1 MPLGPQSLAAWIATN
16 FAGDLGST
24 YKGKIDAISSIA
36 GGPSGSLYVYPNSP
50 ASLGVLVDPGFNLPQ
65 INQPSPFLLNGGA
78 SPILVTL
85 VAPGSNSYYATIYWD
100 LTTNTAGVIYG
111 ASAVSPVP
119 VLPTQSYRIALALV
133 LLTTGQATVTAS
145 SIYDIRSWLSEGVS
159 TASSGNVSGPLLVYP
174 NTPAALSVLVNPA
187 FNLPQIGV
195 GSPFLLNSGATPI
208 TVALVAPGSN
218 SYFATIYWDLTTSAP
233 GVIYGATGISPTPL
247 LPDSLTRIPIAL
259 VLLTF
264 GQLTVVASNIY
275 DVRTWVPENPL
286 SLSPGAI
293 AGNTTVNCNGAMS
306 VAYNVSCNGVNPIT
320 ITFSNLRIGASLRFS
335 LTNTSGTTA
344 VGLKLAATTPGGIA
358 YSILTG
364 NGVNMVTT
372 GMSIAVG
379 LTRAIVLDSYP
390 GPLLTGPNI

>member
-36 GGPSGSLYVYPNSP
+36 GGPSGSLYVYPNNP

-111 ASAVSPVP
+111 ASAVSPIP

-159 TASSGNVSGPLLVYP
+159 TAASGNVSGPLLVYP

-195 GSPFLLNSGATPI
+195 ASPFLLNAGATP
-208 TVALVAPGSN
+208 VAVTLVAPGSN
-218 SYFATIYWDLTTSAP
+218 SYYATIYWDLTTSAP
-233 GVIYGATGISPTPL
+233 GVIYGATGISPTPM

-286 SLSPGAI
+286 SLAGGLI
-293 AGNTTVNCNGAMS
+293 AGNTTINCNGAMS
-306 VAYNVSCNGVNPIT
+306 VVYICTTNAS
-320 ITFSNLRIGASLRFS
+320 TFTLTFINFRIGASLR
-335 LTNTSGTTA
+335 LAVTNTSGTTA
-344 VGLKLAATTPGGIA
+344 AGLRVAATTPSGVT
-358 YSILTG
+358 YTVLTG
-364 NGVNMVTT
+364 NGFNLATT
-372 GMSIAVG
+372 TMSIAAL
-379 LTRAIVLDSYP
+379 LTRAILLDSCP
-390 GPLLTGPNI
+390 GPQLNGPNI